1 MRNSSRAAVDASKR
15 KKRKKGRP
23 SLLDLQKRS
32 LRLQNQQQNNRS
44 PNPNPSP
51 KFPQS
56 NAPSASRRVTRRNPD
71 PSQDEPPRSPPE
83 AGRDEE
89 KEEEEDGVSGGKR
102 REKKLKLV
110 LRLPSRSGSES
121 DGAANADPKRRK
133 IGHEDRDKK
142 NFENLRQDGNDNEP
156 EPKTVVRR
164 GRPPN
169 KHKKVGRPPADHAAS
184 DFSTD
189 VTLAN
194 AGDANHLSNLAHDSL
209 RKGSSGDKSGIA
221 NASNRASYGLHC
233 TDTCGLISEQKADRD
248 EEYSEYAYARSL
260 ARFAAKLGPIG
271 WLLAARKI
279 QRVLPPGTKFGP
291 GWVAD
296 GEAPQHSQPLVPS
309 VSPLHPLA
317 KSCASS
323 TIDKHSHGQEM
334 PHNDVIVKEGRIN
347 GTTLPAST
355 LAVSSNVSS
364 FPEDPS
370 LSSVPSHENGSSTL
384 VNGGMDG
391 DAIRP
396 KVPFQHHQNPG
407 MHPAIDGLSGS
418 FNSNMV
424 SQLGKM
430 IRPAG
435 MLYGPFGSD
444 AQMSHARALDMVSRA
459 NNNYIQQTAERLT
472 VVGNSSMANS
482 GKLLKEAGNDS
493 KGPWQS
499 TTLQWKPHS
508 AAPDLNVGFQSPG
521 SPASDVVVVSQQPDL
536 ALQL

>member
-56 NAPSASRRVTRRNPD
+56 NTPSASRRVTRRNPD

-142 NFENLRQDGNDNEP
+142 NFENLRQEGNDNEP

-169 KHKKVGRPPADHAAS
+169 KHKKVGRSPADHAAS

-459 NNNYIQQTAERLT
+459 NNNYIQQTAERPT

-499 TTLQWKPHS
+499 TTLQWEPHS

>member
-56 NAPSASRRVTRRNPD
+56 NTPSASRRVTRRNPD

-499 TTLQWKPHS
+499 TTLQWEPHS